1 MANGQ
6 LSDDEILARVL
17 SKSRDAVGWC
27 QQKLSNERERVAR
40 YLNGEWPRRNSEGS
54 SSFVSPDVYDSVRMQ
69 QSQLLEVFAAGDHI
83 AKFDPDSQMNIAD
96 CTVATEY
103 ASYVI
108 FRKNDGYQIFSDVIY
123 NGLTARAG
131 VAKVYWEEKFEYT
144 EEKFDGIDEMTA
156 HGLAAHDEVDEFEA
170 TQNSMDGSYS
180 GTLVRKKDCSRV
192 AIDVLMPEEFLID
205 QMARS
210 VETATYVGH
219 RTPKTR
225 ADLIDMGYDKKLV
238 MSLPTD
244 DAKELLFSPEVLART
259 GPTKAAETY
268 DNEIQDDLAYLVYY
282 ESYVRMRIDNN
293 KGVRLYKIC
302 HAGNKLLDKPQEV
315 DKAPFLAY
323 VPLPVPGVFYGDN
336 FANRVVPV
344 QNAKTVLM
352 RGILDH
358 TSITTNP
365 RYAVVNG
372 GLANPRELLDNR
384 LGGIVNVRR
393 PDSVAPLPQANLNP
407 YVYQTL
413 TLLDTANEKSTGI
426 SALSMGLN
434 KDAISTQNSKG
445 LVDNM
450 MKASGQRAKIMARN
464 FADHFLVPLMIEVIR
479 LAILHVK
486 QPEFI
491 EVGGAPL
498 QCNVQDWTDR
508 KTCTVSQH
516 LGYGEKDT
524 AAADLMQGYQGMAQ
538 DPVIAHMFGPPQ
550 RYEMLKDIAKL
561 KGFNRFQ
568 AYLDPN
574 APPPQPQQQIDP
586 VKMMDAQSK
595 QTVAQAAMVGA
606 QTQQFKEQ
614 RLAVHDQD
622 KINLQRQDMLLKAS
636 DHTRTNDRQ
645 DAETA
650 HRIVN
655 DNDQLKLQAAQTALD
670 IHHQAADRALDAHN
684 AAADRAQTAHDN
696 HQNRMQ
702 ASQDRA
708 ADRKAKAKATIS
720 E

>member
-1 MANGQ
+1 MAKGQ
-6 LSDDEILARVL
+6 LTKEETLARVL
-17 SKSRDAVGWC
+17 SKSRDAVGWA
-27 QQKLSNERERVAR
+27 QQKLSVERERVAK

-83 AKFDPDSQMNIAD
+83 AKFDPDSQMNVQD
-96 CTVATEY
+96 CLVATEY

-131 VAKVYWEEKFEYT
+131 VAKVYWQEEFELAEEKFE
-144 EEKFDGIDEMTA
+144 G
-156 HGLAAHDEVDEFEA
+156 VDELTAQGIAAQDDVEEFEG
-170 TQNSMDGSYS
+170 TQGPDGSYS
-180 GTLVRKKDCSRV
+180 GTLTRKQDDSHVC
-192 AIDVLMPEEFLID
+192 IDVLMPEEFLID
-205 QMARS
+205 PMARCIEQAS
-210 VETATYVGH
+210 YCAH

-225 ADLIDMGYDKKLV
+225 ADLIDMGYDKTLV
-238 MSLPTD
+238 DGLPSD

-268 DNEIQDDLAYLVYY
+268 DNAIQTDMDYLVFY
-282 ESYVRMRIDNN
+282 EHYVRMKIDK

-302 HAGNKLLDKPQEV
+302 TAGNKMLGEPEEV

-352 RGILDH
+352 RGVLDH
-358 TSITTNP
+358 TAITTNP

-372 GLANPRELLDNR
+372 GLSNPRELLDNR

-393 PDSVAPLPQANLNP
+393 ADSVTPLPQAPLNP
-407 YVYQTL
+407 YIYQTL
-413 TLLDTANEKSTGI
+413 NLLDTANEKSTGI
-426 SALSMGLN
+426 SALSQGLN
-434 KDAISTQNSKG
+434 KDAISTQNSQG

-450 MKASGQRAKIMARN
+450 MKAAGQRAKIMARN

-498 QCNVQDWTDR
+498 QCNVQSWTDR
-508 KTCTVSQH
+508 KTCSVSQH

-524 AAADLMQGYQGMAQ
+524 AAAELMQGYQGMAQ
-538 DPVIAHMFGPPQ
+538 DPAIAHMFGPKQ
-550 RYEMLKDIAKL
+550 RYEMLKDIAKI
-561 KGFNRFQ
+561 KGFTRFE
-568 AYLDPN
+568 AYLDPK
-574 APPPQPQQQIDP
+574 APPPQPQPEDP
-586 VKMMDAQSK
+586 AKMIA
-595 QTVAQAAMVGA
+595 AQASMATA
-606 QTQQFKEQ
+606 QASMAKVQVDQFKEQ
-614 RLAVHDQD
+614 RLAAHEQEMTEL
-622 KINLQRQDMLLKAS
+622 KRQELVLKGIEHS
-636 DHTRTNDRQ
+636 RVNDRQ
-645 DAETA
+645 DTDTA
-650 HRIVN
+650 SRIIH
-655 DNDQLKLQAAQTALD
+655 DSEKLELEKMQTALD
-670 IHHQAADRALDAHN
+670 TINQAEDRTI
-684 AAADRAQTAHDN
+684 TAK
-696 HQNRMQ
+696 Q
-702 ASQDRA
+702 
-708 ADRKAKAKATIS
+708 KAPA
-720 E
+720 

>member
-1 MANGQ
+1 MAKGI

-17 SKSRDAVGWC
+17 SKSRDAIGWS
-27 QQKLSNERERVAR
+27 QQKLSIERERVAK
-40 YLNGEWPRRNSEGS
+40 YLNGEWPRRTSEGS

-83 AKFDPDSQMNIAD
+83 AKFDPDSQMNVQD
-96 CTVATEY
+96 CLVATEY

-131 VAKVYWEEKFEYT
+131 VAKVYWEEEFENT
-144 EEKFDGIDEMTA
+144 EEKFEGIDELTA
-156 HGLAAHDEVDEFEA
+156 QGIAAQDDVEEFEGTQDPA
-170 TQNSMDGSYS
+170 TGLYS
-180 GTLVRKKDCSRV
+180 GTLTRKKDTSHV
-192 AIDVLMPEEFLID
+192 DIDVLMPEEFLID
-205 QMARS
+205 PMARCIDD
-210 VETATYVGH
+210 ATYCAH

-225 ADLIDMGYDKKLV
+225 AELIDMGYDKKLV
-238 MSLPTD
+238 EGLPTD

-268 DNEIQDDLAYLVYY
+268 DNAIQPDLDYLVLY
-282 ESYVRMRIDNN
+282 ESYVRMKIDPK

-302 HAGNKLLDKPQEV
+302 HAGNKLLGEPEEV
-315 DKAPFLAY
+315 DKAPFIAY

-352 RGILDH
+352 RGVLDH
-358 TSITTNP
+358 TAITTNP

-393 PDSVAPLPQANLNP
+393 ADSVAALPQAPLNP
-407 YVYQTL
+407 YIYQTL
-413 TLLDTANEKSTGI
+413 NLLDTSNEKSTGI
-426 SALSMGLN
+426 SALSQGLN
-434 KDAISTQNSKG
+434 KDAISTQNSQG

-450 MKASGQRAKIMARN
+450 MKAAGQRAKIMARN

-498 QCNVQDWTDR
+498 QCNVQAWSDR
-508 KTCTVSQH
+508 KTCSVSQH

-524 AAADLMQGYQGMAQ
+524 AAAELMQGYQGMAQ
-538 DPVIAHMFGPPQ
+538 DPAIAHMFGPEQ
-550 RYEMLKDIAKL
+550 RYEMLKDIAKI
-561 KGFNRFQ
+561 KGFTRFE
-568 AYLDPN
+568 AYLNPK
-574 APPPQPQQQIDP
+574 APPPQPQPQDP
-586 VKMMDAQSK
+586 AKMIA
-595 QTVAQAAMVGA
+595 AQAAMTSA
-606 QTQQFKEQ
+606 QATVEKVKVDQFKEQ
-614 RLAVHDQD
+614 RLAAHEQEMTEI
-622 KINLQRQDMLLKAS
+622 KRQELMLKGIEHA
-636 DHTRTNDRQ
+636 RVNDRQ
-645 DAETA
+645 DADTT
-650 HRIVN
+650 HKIVH
-655 DNDQLKLQAAQTALD
+655 DNEQLQLDKALAVQAAHD
-670 IHHQAADRALDAHN
+670 KSEDRSH
-684 AAADRAQTAHDN
+684 
-696 HQNRMQ
+696 
-702 ASQDRA
+702 ASFQKSE
-708 ADRKAKAKATIS
+708 DRKAKSKPNV
-720 E
+720 

>member
-1 MANGQ
+1 MAKGH
-6 LSDDEILARVL
+6 LTDDEILARVL
-17 SKSRDAVGWC
+17 SKSRDAIGWA
-27 QQKLSNERERVAR
+27 QQKRSVELERVSR

-69 QSQLLEVFAAGDHI
+69 QAQLLEVFAAGDHI
-83 AKFDPDSQMNIAD
+83 AKFDPDSQMNVQD
-96 CTVATEY
+96 CLVATEY
-103 ASYVI
+103 ASYCI
-108 FRKNDGYQIFSDVIY
+108 FRRNDGYQIFSDIIY

-144 EEKFDGIDEMTA
+144 EEKFEGIDELTA
-156 HGLAAHDEVDEFEA
+156 QGIAAQDDVDEFDA
-170 TQNSMDGSYS
+170 TQDPATGLYS
-180 GTLVRKKDCSRV
+180 GTLIRKKDCSYV
-192 AIDVLMPEEFLID
+192 AIDVLMPEEYLID
-205 QMARS
+205 PMGRCP
-210 VETATYVGH
+210 EKATYQSH

-225 ADLIDMGYDKKLV
+225 AELIDMGHDKKLV
-238 MSLPTD
+238 EGLPTD

-268 DNEIQDDLAYLVYY
+268 DNSIQPDLDYLVYY
-282 ESYVRMRIDNN
+282 EHYVRMKIDPK

-302 HAGNKLLDKPQEV
+302 TAGGKLLGEPEEV

-336 FANRVVPV
+336 FAARVVPV

-358 TSITTNP
+358 TAITTNP

-393 PDSVAPLPQANLNP
+393 PDAVTPLPQAPLNP
-407 YVYQTL
+407 YIYQTL
-413 TLLDTANEKSTGI
+413 NLLDTSNEKSTGI
-426 SALSMGLN
+426 SALSQGLN
-434 KDAISTQNSKG
+434 KDAISTQNSQG

-450 MKASGQRAKIMARN
+450 MKAAGQRAKIMARN

-491 EVGGAPL
+491 EVGGAQL
-498 QCNVQDWTDR
+498 QCDVHKWSDR

-524 AAADLMQGYQGMAQ
+524 AASELMQGYHGMAQ
-538 DPVIAHMFGPPQ
+538 DPAIANMFGPPQ

-561 KGFNRFQ
+561 KGFTRFA
-568 AYLDPN
+568 AYLNPN
-574 APPPQPQQQIDP
+574 APPPQPQPDP
-586 VKMMDAQSK
+586 IKMQEAQAK
-595 QTVAQAAMVGA
+595 QMVAQATVMGA
-606 QTQQFKEQ
+606 QTDQFKEQ
-614 RLAVHDQD
+614 RLAIHDQE
-622 KINLQRQDMLLKAS
+622 KVEIQRQELMLKGIEHA
-636 DHTRTNDRQ
+636 RVNDRQ
-645 DAETA
+645 DADTA

-655 DNDQLKLQAAQTALD
+655 DNEQLMLDKALAVQAS
-670 IHHQAADRALDAHN
+670 HEKSEDRAH
-684 AAADRAQTAHDN
+684 
-696 HQNRMQ
+696 
-702 ASQDRA
+702 ASFEKSQ
-708 ADRKAKAKATIS
+708 DRKAKAPAN